1 MVDVDVENLERL
13 LATLDAFKVDTVLE
27 AGLQKIAAIPTY
39 KILSAEGQDEYVKH
53 LKDNFDLLEL
63 NGVLL
68 MGSVQN
74 NIDTETLIKTYEEYL
89 KASLVSIGEIG
100 VYIEADMSLTTL
112 HLLYIVLKMNKFK
125 GK

>member
-1 MVDVDVENLERL
+1 MVDVNVENLERL
-13 LATLDAFKVDTVLE
+13 LATLHAFKVDTALE

-39 KILSAEGQDEYVKH
+39 KILSKEGQDEYVKH